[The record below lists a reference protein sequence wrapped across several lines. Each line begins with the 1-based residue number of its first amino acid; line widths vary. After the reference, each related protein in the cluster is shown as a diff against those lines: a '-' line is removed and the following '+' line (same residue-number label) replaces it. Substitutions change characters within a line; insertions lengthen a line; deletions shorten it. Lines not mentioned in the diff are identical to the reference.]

1 MFCPEWKLKNPNTEK
16 LIGQF
21 FPNKNHLKSTVR
33 DLTQFRYYSIFNNQY
48 LNQILDNHT
57 FLNYIVMKSLHDNFF
72 RIYNHFN
79 APPPKKK
86 N

>member
-33 DLTQFRYYSIFNNQY
+33 DLTQFRCHFG
-48 LNQILDNHT
+48 ILVVFSHELEGGGSNKISVD
-57 FLNYIVMKSLHDNFF
+57 
-72 RIYNHFN
+72 
-79 APPPKKK
+79 
-86 N
+86 